1 MPCTAVSQRWR
12 YASTTVSGCAP
23 ELGGVPSPDT
33 WRKWV
38 TTIEIAAGEHTVEA
52 RATDGLGTVQTA
64 DIADVAPDG
73 ASGYAS
79 VELTAE

>member
-1 MPCTAVSQRWR
+1 MAARRTRRRARR
-12 YASTTVSGCAP
+12 R
-23 ELGGVPSPDT
+23 DT

-38 TTIEIAAGEHTVEA
+38 VDVEVDAGEHTVEA
-52 RATDGLGTVQTA
+52 RATDGLGTVQT
-64 DIADVAPDG
+64 DEIADVAPDG